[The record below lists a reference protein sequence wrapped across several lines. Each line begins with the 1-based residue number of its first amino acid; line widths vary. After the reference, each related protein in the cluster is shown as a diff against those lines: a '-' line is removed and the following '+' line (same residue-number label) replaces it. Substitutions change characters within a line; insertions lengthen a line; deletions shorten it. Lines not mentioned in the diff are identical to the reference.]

1 MGQISSG
8 FTVIIPKTNVYLKK
22 AVLVKCRKNKK
33 QKKNC
38 QKKPKRIL
46 NGTTKLKKCQDKT
59 YVRKKK
65 QFWRLMGTV
74 PCSLCT
80 VLVNTTFYNIFYHLC
95 VSTFKFTRFLSHS
108 LLISFLQNGLFLH
121 WLM

>member
-1 MGQISSG
+1 MKIGQISSE
-8 FTVIIPKTNVYLKK
+8 FTVIIPKTNVYLEK

-74 PCSLCT
+74 PCSLT
-80 VLVNTTFYNIFYHLC
+80 QPFI
-95 VSTFKFTRFLSHS
+95 
-108 LLISFLQNGLFLH
+108 ISFITFACRHLSLQDSFH
-121 WLM
+121 THS